1 MGLRPIG
8 RKLKMAINK
17 AKKRKSSLNRNKQ
30 YYVLLAPYFILFFTF
45 TMLPVLASMV
55 LSFTDF
61 NMLQFPSFVG
71 WGNYLRLFLRD
82 DVFILALRNTII
94 FAVLTGPIGYALS
107 FTVAWVINELNPK
120 LRALM
125 TLLFFAPSI
134 SGGAFVIWGV
144 MFSGDRHGWVNG
156 WLIRIG
162 LWVEP
167 VDFWRD
173 SSYIL
178 PLLIVVQLWMSL
190 GVGFLSFVA
199 GLQTVDRALYE
210 ASAIDGIKNRWQ
222 ELWFITLPSMR
233 PQLMFGAVMTITGS
247 FAVGTISTALAGFPS
262 VGYAGHTV
270 ITHLQDFGTIR
281 FEMGYASAIA
291 TLLFLLMVG
300 ANKGVQRLLRKVGT

>member
-1 MGLRPIG
+1 ML
-8 RKLKMAINK
+8 MA
-17 AKKRKSSLNRNKQ
+17 
-30 YYVLLAPYFILFFTF
+30 PFFIVFFIF
-45 TMLPVLASMV
+45 TVLPVLSSIV

-61 NMLQFPSFVG
+61 NMLQRPNFVG
-71 WGNYLRLFLRD
+71 WNNYLRLFLRD
-82 DVFILALRNTII
+82 DVFIIALRNTII
-94 FAVLTGPIGYALS
+94 FAVITGPIGYALS

-120 LRALM
+120 LRAFM

-144 MFSGDRHGWVNG
+144 LFSGDRHGWVNG

-162 LWVEP
+162 TLVEP
-167 VDFWRD
+167 IDFWRD
-173 SSYIL
+173 ANYVL
-178 PLLIVVQLWMSL
+178 PLLIIVQIWMSL

-210 ASAIDGIKNRWQ
+210 ASAIDGIRNRWQ

-247 FAVGTISTALAGFPS
+247 FAVGMISTTLAGMPS
-262 VGYAGHTV
+262 VSYAGHTI
-270 ITHLQDFGTIR
+270 ITHLQDFGSIR

-291 TLLFLLMVG
+291 TLLFLLMIG

>member
-1 MGLRPIG
+1 MV
-8 RKLKMAINK
+8 KTMAVNRQK
-17 AKKRKSSLNRNKQ
+17 KKRSPLNRDRQ
-30 YYVLLAPYFILFFTF
+30 FYMLIAPFFVLFFTF
-45 TMLPVLASMV
+45 TMLPVLASIV

-61 NMLQFPSFVG
+61 NMLQPPNFVG
-71 WGNYLRLFLRD
+71 WANYLRLFLRD
-82 DVFILALRNTII
+82 DVFIIALRNTII
-94 FAVLTGPIGYALS
+94 FAVITGPIGYALS

-120 LRALM
+120 LRAFM

-144 MFSGDRHGWVNG
+144 LFSGDRHGWVNG
-156 WLIRIG
+156 WLLRVG
-162 LWVEP
+162 LTVAP
-167 VDFWRD
+167 IDFWRNAN
-173 SSYIL
+173 YIL

-247 FAVGTISTALAGFPS
+247 FAVGGISTALAGMPS
-262 VGYAGHTV
+262 VSYAGHTI
-270 ITHLQDFGTIR
+270 ITHLQDFGSIR

-291 TLLFLLMVG
+291 TLLFLLMIG